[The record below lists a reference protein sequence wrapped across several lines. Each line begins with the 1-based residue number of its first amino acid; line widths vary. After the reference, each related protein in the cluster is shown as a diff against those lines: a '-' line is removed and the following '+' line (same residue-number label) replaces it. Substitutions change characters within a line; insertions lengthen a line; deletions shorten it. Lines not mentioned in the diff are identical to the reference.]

1 MTKPEASLAL
11 NSTPRRRFGV
21 GLGVV
26 LTGTVAGLIGFAG
39 IASAHTPAVN
49 AVCKGETST
58 LSVDLTQYA
67 VQRGKTN
74 HVKVTD
80 GTKTLDDV
88 DFQQQY
94 KKSFDASG
102 TEAHTFTVSITAWDD
117 PRGEHKWTRV
127 EKREVA
133 ACVTPPKTTTPTS
146 TTPTSSTITTTE
158 STTPPTSVTT
168 TSPVAAPVVVTT
180 STSPA
185 PQAAPAL
192 AETGASIA
200 VPLGIGGVLLVGGA
214 VLLFVVRRRSKA

>member
-1 MTKPEASLAL
+1 MAL
-11 NSTPRRRFGV
+11 NSTPRRRYGV

-67 VQRGKTN
+67 TQRGKTN

-80 GTKTLDDV
+80 GTKVLDDV

-102 TEAHTFTVSITAWDD
+102 AEAHTFTVSITAWDD

-133 ACVTPPKTTTPTS
+133 ACVTPPKTTTTTTTPPVETTTTEVPPPSS
-146 TTPTSSTITTTE
+146 TTPTTTT
-158 STTPPTSVTT
+158 T
-168 TSPVAAPVVVTT
+168 VAAPVIATSSTT
-180 STSPA
+180 PA

-214 VLLFVVRRRSKA
+214 GMLFFVRRRNKA